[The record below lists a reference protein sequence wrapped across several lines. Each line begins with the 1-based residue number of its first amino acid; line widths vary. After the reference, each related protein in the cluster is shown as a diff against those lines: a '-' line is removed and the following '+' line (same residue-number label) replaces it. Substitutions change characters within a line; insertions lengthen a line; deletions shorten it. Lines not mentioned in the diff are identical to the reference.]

1 MHANQSAMLRDE
13 SSLALDGPLGREAR
27 TGQGGGQPPG
37 GFVLMDVTGF
47 QLDYVHLRR
56 LPDAF
61 EVAAP
66 QDCSLAQVR
75 AEVVDQDPAVDVTS
89 LG

>member
-13 SSLALDGPLGREAR
+13 SSLALDGPLGREVGTR
-27 TGQGGGQPPG
+27 QGGGQPSR
-37 GFVLMDVTGF
+37 GFVLVHVAGF
-47 QLDYVHLRR
+47 ELDQVHLGC
-56 LPDAF
+56 LADAF